1 LLDGYLNTKC
11 GLFPRFYFCSSNDL
25 LKILSLGSNPTAV
38 QGDFEKLY
46 AGITSVTF
54 NEENRNLIDKIHMAF
69 KGTTEDVELF
79 DSVVAEGAI
88 ELWL

>member
-1 LLDGYLNTKC
+1 M
-11 GLFPRFYFCSSNDL
+11 
-25 LKILSLGSNPTAV
+25 SLGSNPSAV

-46 AGITSVTF
+46 AGIKCVTF
-54 NEENRNLIDKIHMAF
+54 NEENRNLIDKIHMTF
-69 KGTTEDVELF
+69 KGTTEDIELD